1 MFLNSKRF
9 YKPLCGLIVALS
21 LTQCAKDDLDLTKI
35 DPSEEVQR
43 VVLPTTTI
51 NISAT
56 TGDAELPNGGAT
68 RAQAEEN
75 GNDGIALTRAAVN
88 LGDDLFPAIE
98 GSELTAHAFFVK
110 IDGTEND
117 NNKRKVA
124 YTTLNWN
131 RITKGGT
138 NQKVKLGLTSN
149 KLELKWIN
157 GEAVTMKPGE
167 KWKMCS
173 IIGGVVNEKEIKVP
187 SYNKQN
193 QKIGESTAL
202 KPYTY
207 IDFSPAISGNIQRD
221 PNNPRRI
228 TMPFVSKWVDVTVT
242 KDNDVRV
249 LGLSHNPIGVLLKVR
264 IKRDE
269 TLVPATEHNYTFQS
283 SALSPNGGIA
293 IYNYVDP
300 DEMYTTSVDTNK
312 ELNTNNWFWNWDAD
326 RHVDNWRTLAAFEY
340 RFTYNSEDYRS
351 IRENSANPQYDEF
364 YVWGMPINAQI
375 RDSVGQMRTDLYR
388 LTKIT
393 PRHGGYMLGI
403 ERTKN
408 NKTEYGDEWLI
419 GDGPT
424 DTNEWRQYKF
434 SQQQGKML
442 TVNLGVTKPRSLDGN
457 EYRWR
462 QPLARFSKSYINLW
476 NKGFKGDIDP
486 RYHDMSYSANGK
498 SVKYVPNDPPT
509 DARGAVTYPD
519 NYYLP
524 TTQEMSALAP
534 TIQNREGDY
543 FGFKKD
549 KLYSDINGEAQEYV
563 AFGENLQKYDIALSK
578 YKTGPDGTGIL
589 YALRYMYDDKHSPLK
604 KDGPGQRYCTAYRWK
619 FYFNQIAATAPKGE
633 RIVVQSRWIG
643 NANVSIDDISNEAYW
658 SNEGYKKLTETRILP
673 NAGSTDSNGRDVW
686 GLSLWTQ
693 SQPKPDPIQGSTT
706 YWARTFSY
714 RGFSR
719 SYNVHNSDM
728 HPMVV
733 VYKWDGDENAAD
745 APAQQTLKF
754 GTGADNAAQNGINAA
769 KAQGIS
775 PEEYYK

>member
-1 MFLNSKRF
+1 M
-9 YKPLCGLIVALS
+9 
-21 LTQCAKDDLDLTKI
+21 TQCAKDDLDLTKI
-35 DPSEEVQR
+35 EPSEEAQR

-51 NISAT
+51 TIEAT
-56 TGDAELPNGGAT
+56 TGDAELPNGGGT

-88 LGDDLFPAIE
+88 LGDDLFPTVE

-117 NNKRKVA
+117 NNRRKVA
-124 YTTLNWN
+124 YTTIKWN
-131 RITKGGT
+131 RITKGGP

-149 KLELKWIN
+149 TLELKWIN
-157 GEAVTMKPGE
+157 GEPVTMKPGE

-173 IIGGVVNEKEIKVP
+173 IIGGVVNEREIKVS
-187 SYNKQN
+187 SYDKQN
-193 QKIGESTAL
+193 EKIGESTAL

-207 IDFSPAISGNIQRD
+207 IDFSPTISGNVQRD

-228 TMPFVSKWVDVTVT
+228 TMPFVSKWVDVAVT
-242 KDNDVRV
+242 KDNDVKV

-264 IKRDE
+264 VKRDE
-269 TLVPATEHNYTFQS
+269 SLVPAAEHNYTFQS

-312 ELNTNNWFWNWDAD
+312 ELNTNNWFWNWDVD
-326 RHVDNWRTLAAFEY
+326 RHLDNWRTRAAFEY

-364 YVWGMPINAQI
+364 YVWGMPINNQI
-375 RDSVGQMRTDLYR
+375 KDENTGQITTDLYR

-419 GDGPT
+419 GDGTT
-424 DTNEWRQYKF
+424 DTNEWRQYRF

-462 QPLARFSKSYINLW
+462 QPLARFSKSYINPW
-476 NKGFKGDIDP
+476 NKGFRNDIDP
-486 RYHDMSYSANGK
+486 RYQDESYSTG
-498 SVKYVPNDPPT
+498 SRLLYVIAQNPP
-509 DARGAVTYPD
+509 RIGEQAVQYPD

-543 FGFKKD
+543 FGFKEDGIFKNISGD
-549 KLYSDINGEAQEYV
+549 AHEFV
-563 AFGENLQKYDIALSK
+563 AFGENLQRYDVALST
-578 YKTGPDGTGIL
+578 YKAGSDGSGIL
-589 YALRYMYDDKHSPLK
+589 YALRYMYDDEHSSLK
-604 KDGPGQRYCTAYRWK
+604 KSGPGQRYCTAYRWK
-619 FYFNQIAATAPKGE
+619 FYFNQISATAPKGE
-633 RIVVQSRWIG
+633 RVVVQSRWIG
-643 NANVSIDDISNEAYW
+643 NANVSIDDIANEAYW
-658 SNEGYKKLTETRILP
+658 NNEGYKKLTETRILP
-673 NAGSTDSNGRDVW
+673 NAGSTSSNRRDNVW

-693 SQPKPDPIQGSTT
+693 SQPYPDGHQLSTT
-706 YWARTFSY
+706 YWARTFTY

-719 SYNVHNSDM
+719 SQYSNNTDK
-728 HPMVV
+728 HPIIV

-745 APAQQTLKF
+745 APAQQTLDF
-754 GTGADNAAQNGINAA
+754 GQGIDNAAQNGIKAA